1 MELIQ
6 KWKNRSWK
14 KNVVS
19 GCICF
24 LVLAAL
30 ITIGL
35 YVILNGSVKERDHKL
50 PDFHVK
56 EFNMSSLDQSLTE
69 NRISSQSS
77 FVIETTNRGQHM
89 DIWYDTFM
97 LKLESQSEGISFGN
111 GTVPGFYQASKNTTL
126 IVGNMTSVPAAGETL
141 DAAQQLLLQNAWA
154 SQVLHLIIT
163 IDVQTRYAYGSR
175 NKQIPQFTAEVS
187 CKLDVNPQ
195 TTAGSQLLWESCKVA
210 QFDCLTDICD

>member
-30 ITIGL
+30 ITISL
-35 YVILNGSVKERDHKL
+35 YVILNGSVRERDHKL
-50 PDFHVK
+50 PVFHVK
-56 EFNMSSLDQSLTE
+56 EFNMSGLDQSLTE
-69 NRISSQSS
+69 NRISSQSF

-97 LKLESQSEGISFGN
+97 LKLESQSKSISFGN
-111 GTVPGFYQASKNTTL
+111 GTVPGFYQGSKNTTF
-126 IVGNMTSVPAAGETL
+126 IVGNMTSLPAAGESL
-141 DAAQQLLLQNAWA
+141 LADQQLLLQDARAN
-154 SQVLHLIIT
+154 QLLQLIIR
-163 IDVQTRYAYGSR
+163 IEVETRYSYGSR
-175 NKQIPQFTAEVS
+175 NKQIPTFTAEVS

-195 TTAGSQLLWESCKVA
+195 ITAGSQLLWESCEVV
-210 QFDCLTDICD
+210 QFDCLTDICH